1 MSNIELLEQ
10 LESSFK
16 KQIKDLEERQ
26 EELRNC
32 DFERLQDDIQSRI
45 IQAYQML
52 IEVQTLKLK
61 Y

>member
-16 KQIKDLEERQ
+16 KQIKELEERQ